1 MKKEMFLTLLG
12 LELVAFAISSTG
24 CASHAS
30 HRYTTPVVTGDMLD
44 RTATVNGAEVGATD
58 EYPINCFADCE
69 VVVPVEETTTI
80 KLPAKKRGCIPPML
94 LAGLVGTA
102 GGAAFGS
109 IMYPNDVEVSDDRVD
124 VWFDPTWK
132 FAAFGAATST
142 VITGVICYAT
152 R

>member
-1 MKKEMFLTLLG
+1 MFLYILG
-12 LELVAFAISSTG
+12 LALAVFAVSTSG
-24 CASHAS
+24 CASS
-30 HRYTTPVVTGDMLD
+30 NTYRTRPVVTERVLD
-44 RTATVNGAEVGATD
+44 ASDDTIVNGSTSHYKTVQCPSEGACNVEWRLTFNRQAEVQ
-58 EYPINCFADCE
+58 
-69 VVVPVEETTTI
+69 
-80 KLPAKKRGCIPPML
+80 LPAKKRGCIPPML